1 MCTWHCSMFGRNRTT
16 IVHVPKEEE
25 EEGEEDN
32 MHANSKQVPELTAP
46 VSKA

>member
-1 MCTWHCSMFGRNRTT
+1 MFGRNRTT
-16 IVHVPKEEE
+16 IVHVPKE